1 LKVTAIITAAGSGLR
16 FGEEKQFKLLCGKP
30 LFLYSLDCF
39 IQSPLVNE
47 IILVVPKS
55 SFSLASSITGES
67 KRYNKVKM
75 ISGGEKRQDSVRN
88 AVMLSEKNSDLICIH
103 DAARPFVS
111 SKLIE
116 LSIKACN
123 NADGAIIAVRSVDTI
138 KYSNN
143 DYIEKTLCR
152 NNIWL
157 AQTPQVFDR
166 NKLIGIYEKLD
177 VSKLDATDESSL
189 MEKMGYKIRLINNSS
204 VSNFKITTNNDWK
217 LAESIVR

>member
-1 LKVTAIITAAGSGLR
+1 
-16 FGEEKQFKLLCGKP
+16 
-30 LFLYSLDCF
+30 
-39 IQSPLVNE
+39 
-47 IILVVPKS
+47 
-55 SFSLASSITGES
+55 
-67 KRYNKVKM
+67 M

-88 AVMLSEKNSDLICIH
+88 AVLLSEKNSDLICIH

-116 LSIKACN
+116 LSIEACS

-143 DYIEKTLCR
+143 NYIEKTLSR

-157 AQTPQVFDR
+157 AQTPQVFNR
-166 NKLIGIYEKLD
+166 NKLIRIYEKLD

>member
-1 LKVTAIITAAGSGLR
+1 
-16 FGEEKQFKLLCGKP
+16 
-30 LFLYSLDCF
+30 
-39 IQSPLVNE
+39 
-47 IILVVPKS
+47 
-55 SFSLASSITGES
+55 
-67 KRYNKVKM
+67 
-75 ISGGEKRQDSVRN
+75 
-88 AVMLSEKNSDLICIH
+88 MLSEKNSDLICIH

-143 DYIEKTLCR
+143 DYIEKTLSR

-157 AQTPQVFDR
+157 AQTPQVFNR
-166 NKLIGIYEKLD
+166 NKLISIYEKLD
-177 VSKLDATDESSL
+177 VSKLNATDESSL

-204 VSNFKITTNNDWK
+204 VSNFKITTNNDWI